1 MSASTTEQ
9 RAMRIAIPSCE
20 AAYACAPDDTLLG
33 AGLRAGLG
41 IPYECGVGACGTC
54 KFELLEGEV
63 AALRENA
70 PGLSARDRAKGRW
83 LACQSRP
90 VGDCVV
96 KLRLDEAA
104 KPVIA
109 PRRRQAI
116 LLAAVPLTH
125 DITEFR
131 FRAQDGADFLAGQ
144 YALLTLPGVQGAR
157 AYSMSNLA
165 NDAGEWHFQVRRVA
179 DGAATGAL
187 FALSAGAA
195 IGLDGPYGMAYLRSQ
210 VERDVVCIAGGS
222 GLAPM
227 ISVARGFA
235 LLTPP
240 GRKLRFFYGARTPRD
255 VCGESLLRELP
266 GYGERITYHASV
278 SADESG
284 EWPGHRGF
292 VHQLV
297 GEVLGGRLADCEIYL
312 AGPPAMIESA
322 EALLR
327 DGYQVPPERLHYDR
341 YF

>member
-1 MSASTTEQ
+1 MSASTSDPGTL
-9 RAMRIAIPSCE
+9 RIAIQSCD
-20 AAYACAPDDTLLG
+20 ATYGCAPDDTLLG

-54 KFELLEGEV
+54 KFELLDGEV
-63 AALRENA
+63 AALRQDA

-90 VGDCVV
+90 LGDCVI

-109 PRRRQAI
+109 PRRRRAN
-116 LLAAVPLTH
+116 LLAAIPLTH

-131 FRAQDGADFLAGQ
+131 FRADDGADFLAGQ
-144 YALLTLPGVQGAR
+144 YALLALPGVQGAR

-165 NDAGEWHFQVRRVA
+165 NGEGEWHFQVRLVP

-187 FALSAGAA
+187 FTLSPGAA
-195 IGLDGPYGMAYLRSQ
+195 IGLDGPYGMAYLRPPD
-210 VERDVVCIAGGS
+210 ERDVVCIAGGS

-235 LLTPP
+235 RQAPP
-240 GRKLRFFYGARTPRD
+240 GRSLRFFYGARAPRD
-255 VCGESLLRELP
+255 VCGEALLRELP

-278 SADESG
+278 SADQDG
-284 EWPGHRGF
+284 GWPGHRGF

-297 GEVLGGRLADCEIYL
+297 DEVLGSGLADCEIYL
-312 AGPPAMIESA
+312 AGPPPMIESV

-327 DGYQVPPERLHYDR
+327 EVHQVPPERLHYDR